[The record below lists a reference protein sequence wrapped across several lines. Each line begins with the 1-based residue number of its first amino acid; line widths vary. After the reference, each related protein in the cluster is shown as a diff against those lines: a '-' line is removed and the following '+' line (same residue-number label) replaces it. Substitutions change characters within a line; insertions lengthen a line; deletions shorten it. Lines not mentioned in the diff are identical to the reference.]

1 MSEIILKS
9 AFFKQLKG
17 LNDVSIEFSNT
28 LTAIMGVNG
37 AGKTTVIH
45 ALACAFKPEKLLAI
59 RYRFPSF
66 FIPNTDSL
74 WKGSEFTLHYDDN
87 GVESSKT
94 YSKKEDRWAPRYET
108 HPTKTVYYIG
118 IDSCL
123 PEIEKTSAQSRI
135 RYKTTKLTNKLDQD
149 TIAYAASILNKEYD
163 ALLDNDYYGK
173 HLIGVELNSGLKYS
187 SLSMGT
193 GEQRILKMLKT
204 ILSAEKYSLI
214 LIDEIDLLLH
224 TTALKKLI
232 IELHKIAQ
240 KKNLQIIF
248 TTHSIEMLNLHKYVK
263 VQYIAN
269 HLNKSITYDSITS
282 ELIYELTGNSSR
294 TYSIYVEDNL
304 SKAIISCLV
313 RKHNMSSKI
322 NIVTF
327 GAIDNAF
334 TLASGFIIDKRDFK
348 KVLIVL
354 DGDKYSTTSEKEK
367 QIKKK
372 LTGTETDIDE
382 KRRQALS
389 IITQYKLPPNT
400 APEKFL
406 FNIIMNSF
414 PKDNQIYES
423 ASHIKAVGNTHEWI
437 YNICTQLGL
446 SEEILIND
454 LFNYAWD
461 DDNFQGYLENIT
473 NWLKS
478 LEGYPSQNQTKQLAA
493 IGNTTY

>member
-59 RYRFPSF
+59 RYKFPSF

-135 RYKTTKLTNKLDQD
+135 RYKTTRLTEKLDQN
-149 TIAYAASILNKEYD
+149 TIAYAAYILNKDYD

-204 ILSAEKYSLI
+204 ILSAEPYSLI

-224 TTALKKLI
+224 TTALKRLVIKLN
-232 IELHKIAQ
+232 EIAQ
-240 KKNLQIIF
+240 KRNLQIVF
-248 TTHSIEMLNLHKYVK
+248 TTHSIEMLNLQEYVR

-269 HLNKSITYDSITS
+269 HSNKSITYDRITS
-282 ELIYELTGNSSR
+282 ELIYELTGNNQR
-294 TYSIYVEDNL
+294 PYSIYVEDNL
-304 SKAIISCLV
+304 SKAIVSSLV

-327 GAIDNAF
+327 GAIENAF
-334 TLASGFIIDKRDFK
+334 TLAAGFIIDNRNLSN
-348 KVLIVL
+348 VLIVL
-354 DGDKYSTTSEKEK
+354 DGDRYSTTSEKEV

-372 LTGTETDIDE
+372 LTGTEIDIDE
-382 KRRQALS
+382 KRRQALK
-389 IITQYKLPPNT
+389 IITQYELPSDT

-406 FNIIMNSF
+406 YGIILDTF
-414 PKDNQIYES
+414 PEDNQIYES
-423 ASHIKAVGNTHEWI
+423 ASHIKAVSNTHEWI
-437 YNICTQLGL
+437 KNIQNQLGI
-446 SEEILIND
+446 SEEILMNE

-461 DDNFQGYLENIT
+461 DVDFQNYFESIT

-478 LEGYPSQNQTKQLAA
+478 LVEYPSQNQAKQLST
-493 IGNTTY
+493 IGNTSN